1 MDISHKVELCVK
13 ENFQSVCFRSINNIS
28 HLTKL
33 EFKPFS
39 NFLVVVCLIKL
50 GISFDKVEDSVHC
63 LISMQAILRKSVI

>member
-1 MDISHKVELCVK
+1 MIIEEVKKELTGHIIPFW
-13 ENFQSVCFRSINNIS
+13 N
-28 HLTKL
+28 KL

-50 GISFDKVEDSVHC
+50 GISFDKVEDSVHG